1 MFFGSFWHA
10 FGYINSPSNLENI
23 LKQENLTVEQLL
35 DTDNIVNEIKQSQSK
50 FIEFLKKNSHI
61 TKQIIEYAINMP
73 DPEGNDEKKLY
84 KFPFISSEILGT
96 QIKGFEEIL
105 FDNNNNNDND
115 SQNDESDQE
124 HGAEND
130 DDDEK
135 EKEKV
140 SSPHKAEDEE
150 QEDENAENKER
161 GADAKSSEEDSSNQ
175 ETADNAQDDDTVK
188 KGSNANENSKKVA
201 IDIKNAEKKYTG
213 KDLLNQL
220 LQFINTD
227 EQLNDTSAGYFLKAI
242 NNVLTSNGQF
252 YNFISDKPQ
261 VLEQLIKHIQTKSIA
276 EVILKLI
283 TTVGTEKEEQ
293 FNEERK
299 RLLTLLNAKF
309 LSGEPF
315 ERENIS
321 YIFHEIISTFI
332 QGDNQYRTNKCP
344 ASVQGIIL
352 EEQFIETFFKVIVD
366 ENADNSSVG
375 YAATILG
382 IMVTFYN
389 SKQKQ
394 KSNRNSTHQSDEE
407 EVCIEEYTQ
416 NIVFPAEKLFAQ
428 YIPSLVKFISCKPQG
443 SAHTTSYGAEIVP
456 FGIGKLK
463 VVDLIS
469 HIFKSENKELISQLA
484 QNGCFKILLELMIE
498 YPWNNLLHVLVEKIV
513 NEGISISC
521 NGANDIVK
529 NELFGTSFNLLEFI
543 ADKSEEEL
551 SRPGKLTREIRQGYI
566 GFLTLFAK
574 KINDN
579 TNSET
584 LKQIKESNEKWKK
597 YIDTKFKYITDRENQ
612 NLGGDNP
619 KNKKED
625 DIDDPNKF
633 EIDIQKIYE
642 KFNNYFRSNKKDD
655 TNENK
660 DDNEQVNE
668 DIQVDG
674 ELNNRD
680 SSDEEHNNSNHSHD
694 QSSDGEV
701 VDTSDGYLSDEKLQ
715 KSPEQLLKKLQEEE
729 VQSEFMGHQYWK
741 YTTNHD
747 IEKLMEEL

>member
-73 DPEGNDEKKLY
+73 DPEGTDEKKLY
-84 KFPFISSEILGT
+84 KYPFISSEILAT
-96 QIKGFEEIL
+96 QIKGLEEIL

-115 SQNDESDQE
+115 SQNDDSDQE
-124 HGAEND
+124 HGADND

-135 EKEKV
+135 EKEKT
-140 SSPHKAEDEE
+140 SSPQKAEDEE

-161 GADAKSSEEDSSNQ
+161 GADAKSSEEDSNQ
-175 ETADNAQDDDTVK
+175 ETADNAQDDDSVK
-188 KGSNANENSKKVA
+188 KESNEGENSKKAAV
-201 IDIKNAEKKYTG
+201 DNKNTEKKYTG

-252 YNFISDKPQ
+252 YNFISDKPE
-261 VLEQLIKHIQTKSIA
+261 VLEQLIKHIRTKSIA
-276 EVILKLI
+276 EVVLKLI

-309 LSGEPF
+309 LSGESF

-321 YIFHEIISTFI
+321 YIIHEIISTFI

-344 ASVQGIIL
+344 ASVQGVIM

-366 ENADNSSVG
+366 ENSDSSSVG
-375 YAATILG
+375 YAASILG

-407 EVCIEEYTQ
+407 EVCIEDYPQ
-416 NIVFPAEKLFAQ
+416 NIAFPAEKLFGQ
-428 YIPSLVKFISCKPQG
+428 YIPSLIKFISCKPQG
-443 SAHTTSYGAEIVP
+443 AAHTTSYGAEIVP

-469 HIFKSENKELISQLA
+469 HVFKSENKELISLLA
-484 QNGCFKILLELMIE
+484 QSGCFKILLELMIE
-498 YPWNNLLHVLVEKIV
+498 YPWNNLLHVLIEKIV
-513 NEGISISC
+513 NEGITISC
-521 NGANDIVK
+521 NGSNDTVK
-529 NELFGTSFNLLEFI
+529 TELFGTSFNLLEFI
-543 ADKSEEEL
+543 ADKSEEET

-574 KINDN
+574 KIHEN
-579 TNSET
+579 TSSET
-584 LKQIKESNEKWKK
+584 MKQIKEANEKWKK
-597 YIDTKFKYITDRENQ
+597 YIDTKFKFITDRENQ

-642 KFNNYFRSNKKDD
+642 KFNNYFRNTNKKDD

-674 ELNNRD
+674 DFNNRD
-680 SSDEEHNNSNHSHD
+680 SSDEEQNNLNRSHEQPQD
-694 QSSDGEV
+694 DY
-701 VDTSDGYLSDEKLQ
+701 VDHSDEDLQ
-715 KSPEQLLKKLQEEE
+715 KSPEQQLKKLQEEE
-729 VQSEFMGHQYWK
+729 VESEFMGHQYWK
-741 YTTNHD
+741 LQPSHD

>member
-10 FGYINSPSNLENI
+10 FGYINNPSNLENI

-50 FIEFLKKNSHI
+50 FIDFLKKNSHI

-73 DPEGNDEKKLY
+73 DQEGNDEKKLY
-84 KFPFISSEILGT
+84 KYPFISSEILGT
-96 QIKGFEEIL
+96 QIKGLEEIL
-105 FDNNNNNDND
+105 FDNNNYNDNE

-124 HGAEND
+124 HGADNYD
-130 DDDEK
+130 DGEK
-135 EKEKV
+135 EKEKT
-140 SSPHKAEDEE
+140 SSPQKAEDEE
-150 QEDENAENKER
+150 EEEEEDDEENAENKEKR
-161 GADAKSSEEDSSNQ
+161 ADAKSSEEDSSNQ
-175 ETADNAQDDDTVK
+175 ETADNAQDDDSEK
-188 KGSNANENSKKVA
+188 KDSNASENSKKAAVEN
-201 IDIKNAEKKYTG
+201 KNAEKKYTG

-252 YNFISDKPQ
+252 YNFISDKPE
-261 VLEQLIKHIQTKSIA
+261 VLEQLIKHIRTKSIA
-276 EVILKLI
+276 EVVLKLI

-309 LSGEPF
+309 LSGESF

-321 YIFHEIISTFI
+321 YIIHEIISTFI
-332 QGDNQYRTNKCP
+332 QGDNQYRINKCP
-344 ASVQGIIL
+344 ASVQQIIL
-352 EEQFIETFFKVIVD
+352 EESFIETFFKVIVD
-366 ENADNSSVG
+366 ENSDSSSVG
-375 YAATILG
+375 YAASILG

-394 KSNRNSTHQSDEE
+394 KGNVNSSHQSDEE
-407 EVCIEEYTQ
+407 DVVIEECSQ
-416 NIVFPAEKLFAQ
+416 NIAFPAEKLFSQ
-428 YIPSLVKFISCKPQG
+428 YIPSLIKFISSKPEG
-443 SAHTTSYGAEIVP
+443 AAHTTSYGAEIVP

-469 HIFKSENKELISQLA
+469 HVFKSENKELISQLA
-484 QNGCFKILLELMIE
+484 QSGCFKILLELMIE
-498 YPWNNLLHVLVEKIV
+498 YPWNNLLHVLIEKIV
-513 NEGISISC
+513 NEGITITF
-521 NGANDIVK
+521 NGSNDIVK

-543 ADKSEEEL
+543 ADKSEEET

-574 KINDN
+574 KIQEN
-579 TNSET
+579 TSSET
-584 LKQIKESNEKWKK
+584 MKQIKEANEKWKK
-597 YIDTKFKYITDRENQ
+597 YIETKFKFITDRENQ

-625 DIDDPNKF
+625 EIDDPNKF

-660 DDNEQVNE
+660 DNNEQVNE
-668 DIQVDG
+668 DIQIQDK
-674 ELNNRD
+674 EDFNNRD
-680 SSDEEHNNSNHSHD
+680 SSDEEFNNSN
-694 QSSDGEV
+694 
-701 VDTSDGYLSDEKLQ
+701 SDEEHDFKKQ
-715 KSPEQLLKKLQEEE
+715 PDEKKLQEEE
-729 VQSEFMGHQYWK
+729 VQSEYMGHQYWK
-741 YTTNHD
+741 LNPAHD
-747 IEKLMEEL
+747 VEKLMEDL